1 MIAIFGIVEFGVAP
15 ALSPK
20 NEWREFGFGGSGW
33 LTKRMKETVL
43 RVVQRKSD
51 TGRWVKG
58 IVREQGVGDIK
69 PVY

>member
-1 MIAIFGIVEFGVAP
+1 MP
-15 ALSPK
+15 PK
-20 NEWREFGFGGSGW
+20 NERREFGFGGSGW

-51 TGRWVKG
+51 TGRWAKG
-58 IVREQGVGDIK
+58 IEREKGVGDIK